1 MPIINYHNTFV
12 SQREIDRWKNQ
23 QIYHSKQSIPM
34 YSCYFS
40 MYNCYFYSESDH
52 ILEYTINFDYNDNTL
67 YMVYAIDDCGF
78 DEHRY
83 ICDYNKEKVL
93 YKKLENILV
102 DKLKNYHHEK
112 VRYTKNYIMNFP
124 HITKE
129 IIVKTFGL

>member
-1 MPIINYHNTFV
+1 M
-12 SQREIDRWKNQ
+12 DRWNNQ

-34 YSCYFS
+34 Y
-40 MYNCYFYSESDH
+40 NCHFYSESDH
-52 ILEYTINFDYNDNTL
+52 VLEYTTNFDYNDNTL

-78 DEHRY
+78 DKHRY

-112 VRYTKNYIMNFP
+112 IQYTKNYIMNFP
-124 HITKE
+124 HITK
-129 IIVKTFGL
+129 

>member
-1 MPIINYHNTFV
+1 
-12 SQREIDRWKNQ
+12 
-23 QIYHSKQSIPM
+23 
-34 YSCYFS
+34 

-112 VRYTKNYIMNFP
+112 IQYTKKLYYKLSTHYQRNYCKNFWL
-124 HITKE
+124 IRGANYGYKKRLQKRFYYYVFNERNKYMGTTNFLCK
-129 IIVKTFGL
+129 